1 MKHRLPK
8 AESST
13 SRIGSK
19 SPMEQAE
26 LLIDE
31 NKSDARPDA
40 EPKRSGPPPLPVP
53 VPPETPVNEPPSAET
68 GATVENDSYGFIV
81 DTPGAEAKPNGDEAP
96 VEIEP
101 RRATPPP
108 LPAFSRIDSPT
119 PPPLP
124 LRMPPPLPFVSEE
137 KPVFAAGGSL
147 VAETP
152 PASEV
157 VPAIIDETPATAEPI
172 PVIAENTPTGP
183 EPLPA
188 VVEEMPAMSDPSSI
202 ENAPASLEPVPGSVE
217 ILKLTKDTTPI
228 TVEEEVEA
236 PEPADVPVSPA
247 PPPLFTPKPILV
259 AEAVAESNGQHAPYL
274 IQTQGLVKQYGGRRV
289 VNGVDIHVRAGEVVG
304 LLGKNGAGKTTT
316 FYMIVGLVPPTLGHV
331 FMGDEDVTH
340 MPMYRRARRGI
351 GYLPQEESIFRKLTV
366 EENLLAILETLP
378 MTEDEREI
386 RCDELLKDFGLEHVR
401 ENVAITLSGGEKRR
415 VTIARAL
422 VTSPSLLLLDEPF
435 SGVDPM
441 AVHDIQEII
450 LHLKERGLGVL
461 ITDHNVR
468 ETLSVVDRAYIIDE
482 GRVLSE
488 GTREFLLN
496 DPIAR
501 EIYLGHRFSM

>member
-1 MKHRLPK
+1 MKHRLPPRVRP
-8 AESST
+8 SST
-13 SRIGSK
+13 SENK
-19 SPMEQAE
+19 PVLEQAE
-26 LLIDE
+26 LLAE
-31 NKSDARPDA
+31 GKERPASSETKST
-40 EPKRSGPPPLPVP
+40 SI
-53 VPPETPVNEPPSAET
+53 VNEPSNS
-68 GATVENDSYGFIV
+68 EN
-81 DTPGAEAKPNGDEAP
+81 AEAFFASLEATP
-96 VEIEP
+96 ENSAKS
-101 RRATPPP
+101 ATPPP
-108 LPAFSRIDSPT
+108 LPPLRSSQK

-124 LRMPPPLPFVSEE
+124 VGR
-137 KPVFAAGGSL
+137 
-147 VAETP
+147 
-152 PASEV
+152 
-157 VPAIIDETPATAEPI
+157 
-172 PVIAENTPTGP
+172 
-183 EPLPA
+183 
-188 VVEEMPAMSDPSSI
+188 
-202 ENAPASLEPVPGSVE
+202 
-217 ILKLTKDTTPI
+217 
-228 TVEEEVEA
+228 
-236 PEPADVPVSPA
+236 
-247 PPPLFTPKPILV
+247 
-259 AEAVAESNGQHAPYL
+259 HAPFL
-274 IQTQGLVKQYGGRRV
+274 IQTRGLVKQYGGRRV

-316 FYMIVGLVPPTLGHV
+316 FYMIVGLVPPTLGQV
-331 FMGDEDVTH
+331 YLGDEDVTH

-378 MTEDEREI
+378 ITEEERDA

-422 VTSPSLLLLDEPF
+422 VTSPTLLLLDEPF

-450 LHLKERGLGVL
+450 LHLKELGLGVL

-488 GTREFLLN
+488 GSREFLLN
-496 DPIAR
+496 DPVAR

>member
-8 AESST
+8 PKSAKKKSDT
-13 SRIGSK
+13 VRIDQPDLLGDGTPL
-19 SPMEQAE
+19 SPAPHSE
-26 LLIDE
+26 LS
-31 NKSDARPDA
+31 SDARA
-40 EPKRSGPPPLPVP
+40 LSHLPM
-53 VPPETPVNEPPSAET
+53 NEPITAFDSSGSSPFATAQEDVAVAERQ
-68 GATVENDSYGFIV
+68 V
-81 DTPGAEAKPNGDEAP
+81 K
-96 VEIEP
+96 
-101 RRATPPP
+101 RTPPP
-108 LPAFSRIDSPT
+108 LP
-119 PPPLP
+119 PPGI
-124 LRMPPPLPFVSEE
+124 
-137 KPVFAAGGSL
+137 ATGSL
-147 VAETP
+147 
-152 PASEV
+152 
-157 VPAIIDETPATAEPI
+157 
-172 PVIAENTPTGP
+172 
-183 EPLPA
+183 
-188 VVEEMPAMSDPSSI
+188 
-202 ENAPASLEPVPGSVE
+202 
-217 ILKLTKDTTPI
+217 
-228 TVEEEVEA
+228 
-236 PEPADVPVSPA
+236 PA
-247 PPPLFTPKPILV
+247 PGTP
-259 AEAVAESNGQHAPYL
+259 QAPFL
-274 IQTQGLVKQYGGRRV
+274 IQTHGLVKQYGGRRV

-316 FYMIVGLVPPTLGHV
+316 FYMIVGLVTPTEGHV
-331 FMGDEDVTH
+331 YLGDEDVTT

-378 MTEDEREI
+378 MTEDERDA

-422 VTSPSLLLLDEPF
+422 VTNPSLLLLDEPF

-450 LHLKERGLGVL
+450 RNLKERGHGVH

-488 GTREFLLN
+488 GTRDFLLN